1 MAGLHETI
9 DGHDPDG
16 ARSGTIEVDWY
27 DIGER
32 DIFIEAID
40 LSGEARPVR
49 SVVIVTSAEAR
60 QLADIL
66 IRAARASE
74 EAFE

>member
-16 ARSGTIEVDWY
+16 AHSGTIEVDWY